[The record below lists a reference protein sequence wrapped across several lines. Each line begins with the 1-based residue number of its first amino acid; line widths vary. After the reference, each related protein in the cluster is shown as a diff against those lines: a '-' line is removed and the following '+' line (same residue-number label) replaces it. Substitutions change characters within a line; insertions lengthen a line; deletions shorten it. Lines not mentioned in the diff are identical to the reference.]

1 MRRLSDSCSSSVSS
15 ESSESLSRPAL
26 VGSAGLVV
34 SGGGEGEGDGE
45 LRESSDVAEPGIVVY
60 DEEDRMDTV
69 ADNKRILEGTCARIP
84 HDRLGFSLTD
94 HYLILSMSSNF
105 KFTFQCLIVFNA
117 GLAFR
122 LISLVKLQNRFQVFS
137 GFLVS

>member
-1 MRRLSDSCSSSVSS
+1 MSS

-45 LRESSDVAEPGIVVY
+45 LRESSDIVEPGIAING
-60 DEEDRMDTV
+60 EEDRLVTV

-84 HDRLGFSLTD
+84 HDRLGFPLTD
-94 HYLILSMSSNF
+94 HYLILSITGNF
-105 KFTFQCLIVFNA
+105 KFIH
-117 GLAFR
+117 
-122 LISLVKLQNRFQVFS
+122 SLVPLRVTRLECYQTA
-137 GFLVS
+137 